1 MINRYSLV
9 DDESGLTIGKSLD
22 LIGLTGNRIETVGD
36 EDFHKVTLVH
46 FRYNDEF
53 VAHSKEKKISVNNI
67 EITILDHEEKP
78 IGSYYFVLREPLS
91 YNRFTEFNEVL
102 TQFKLVGDLSQVAT
116 EESLLIWNMRRKPL
130 AKTNEWVGLSPK
142 QRIGW
147 LEVARLYRGTQL
159 HSQERQNGIYH
170 MDGTNI
176 EDSASFYCALGEAIN
191 GPGGYYGFN
200 LDSLSDC
207 FCGGFRARAPFVIVL
222 QDVDHEWYSKEG
234 YFQQL
239 KEVLADGN
247 VTLVYS

>member
-22 LIGLTGNRIETVGD
+22 LVGLTGNLIETVGD
-36 EDFHKVTLVH
+36 ENFHKIMLIH
-46 FRYNDEF
+46 FRYNVEF
-53 VAHSKEKKISVNNI
+53 VAYCKEKKININNI
-67 EITILDHEEKP
+67 EITILDYEENS

-102 TQFKLVGDLSQVAT
+102 TQFELVGDLSQVAT
-116 EESLLIWNMRRKPL
+116 EESMLIWNMRRKPL
-130 AKTNEWVGLSPK
+130 AKTNEWVGLSLE

-170 MDGTNI
+170 MDATNI
-176 EDSASFYCALGEAIN
+176 EDSSSFYCALGEAIN

-207 FCGGFRARAPFVIVL
+207 FCGGFGAIAPFRIVF
-222 QDVDHEWYSKEG
+222 QDVDHERCSNEG

-239 KEVLADGN
+239 KEVLADGS
-247 VTLVYS
+247 VTLVFS